1 MSDKMEVASSRLSRR
16 QFIRT
21 AVVASGGV
29 AVAVTL
35 SESASAATK
44 KFTQQQAHYQAV
56 PKNGQRCQSCGLYQP
71 PTSCQVV
78 EGPVSP
84 AGWCI
89 LYQQKG

>member
-1 MSDKMEVASSRLSRR
+1 MTDRTLDRISGLSRR

-21 AVVASGGV
+21 AVVASGGALV
-29 AVAVTL
+29 AAGL
-35 SESASAATK
+35 ADSATAATK
-44 KFTQQQAHYQAV
+44 KFTQQQAHYQSV
-56 PKNGQRCQSCGLYQP
+56 PKNGQRCQNCALFQP

-89 LYQQKG
+89 LYQAKG